1 MENFRILDMNMD
13 DNRAYYEGENTRCGC
28 RRANETARGG
38 RCCEAEYTRE
48 GRCCEN
54 ERVREGRCCENE
66 NTRSGRCCESENTRS
81 GRCCEN
87 ECTRE
92 ADCCRERETTPRR
105 RAETHNHEVQGSVRL
120 AGEGCEEHNHR
131 FATVSGDAIAVG
143 QSHVHNVAFTTD
155 TYDGHSHEYTGR
167 TSIAYPAGVIFAAA
181 CAALFGYQLVKK
193 GPALS

>member
-54 ERVREGRCCENE
+54 ECI
-66 NTRSGRCCESENTRS
+66 
-81 GRCCEN
+81 
-87 ECTRE
+87 RE

-167 TSIAYPAGVIFAAA
+167 TSIAYPAGCGHVHYLDSVTTCDGGHSHTFKVITNIED
-181 CAALFGYQLVKK
+181 
-193 GPALS
+193 PMEE